1 MKTLRKPK
9 SRRAPPLSLP
19 SATHTLFRLCL
30 LCPFLIL
37 LHFLASPSSSSLSSS
52 LRRHPPPICTLWTPN
67 QVTRT
72 RSLLDLYGK
81 YFYTRQ
87 PQPLPLP
94 PPTATPAL
102 RQWKSFFLHF
112 CPFFCWLAKC
122 ESPWVSLAWLG
133 SEWYFTYSFSKQT
146 FYYFLCFHL
155 PRLLPAASHFF
166 ACFSFFWFLPFST
179 FFGCLN
185 FITLRLSVFL
195 EGERERQREVE
206 RETGRDRAA
215 ARAEWGRQHAMVLP
229 ALCGLSNAVSSLVCG
244 NFCLKWKS
252 FHRLFCVSFDLA
264 PSPCPSLFLREILIV
279 EIIKTLIQQICKEW
293 RQM

>member
-9 SRRAPPLSLP
+9 SRRAPAVSLP
-19 SATHTLFRLCL
+19 SATHTLFWVCL

-37 LHFLASPSSSSLSSS
+37 LHFLASPSLSSSSLSSS

-94 PPTATPAL
+94 PPTATPAV

-122 ESPWVSLAWLG
+122 ESPSVSLGFLGAAWLRVIF
-133 SEWYFTYSFSKQT
+133 YIFFFQADFLLFS
-146 FYYFLCFHL
+146 
-155 PRLLPAASHFF
+155 LLPLPAPTTPPASHFF

-185 FITLRLSVFL
+185 YITLRLSVFL
-195 EGERERQREVE
+195 EGERKTERGREKDRQR
-206 RETGRDRAA
+206 
-215 ARAEWGRQHAMVLP
+215 
-229 ALCGLSNAVSSLVCG
+229 
-244 NFCLKWKS
+244 
-252 FHRLFCVSFDLA
+252 
-264 PSPCPSLFLREILIV
+264 
-279 EIIKTLIQQICKEW
+279 
-293 RQM
+293 